1 MTSSIRNQIRNDIR
15 KGDKPE
21 DVSLRYG
28 VTYNYINKII
38 PIKIPTVTKITVKSK
53 SKPKE
58 EIYSSGLKVEKFKD
72 PVMVAAGKKA
82 WKTRRKLY
90 GKTGRYEA

>member
-1 MTSSIRNQIRNDIR
+1 
-15 KGDKPE
+15 
-21 DVSLRYG
+21 
-28 VTYNYINKII
+28 
-38 PIKIPTVTKITVKSK
+38 VTKVTVKSK